1 MSESSLKIMTCGNVD
16 DGKSTLLGRILFETN
31 NVFLD
36 QSEYIQKLTKKY
48 SEHKIDYSLLL
59 DGLLDEKSQGI
70 TIDIAFKYFKL
81 DNKDCIFI
89 DSPGHEE
96 YTRNMANAASFANV
110 ALIIFDVSKK
120 LTSQTKNHLK
130 IVNLF
135 PNIQQKIVCYNK
147 LDKKGYSEDVFQK
160 RYEELNNFL
169 LENKIKVDHQI
180 PISALVGDNVIE
192 KSSKIHYYDGPS
204 LLELLKEINVRKPRV
219 NNSNILPIH
228 FVSKYENK
236 RLYATKNYGKKISKD
251 QKLMN
256 PLTGESVKIKKIFY
270 NDQVVKELKEKNCF
284 VEISREISLNSGD
297 VLCTEG
303 ALIGTDSIKSKI
315 FVTSKSGLYKS
326 KRYKFKFIHND
337 IHGYISSIQNSKEFC
352 SMNEIVELNIELEK
366 IFFLNNYKK
375 NYEFSRFLIID
386 DLSNET
392 VGFGYVLY
400 SLDRG
405 HTVIKS
411 ELVKSKQFTQQKV
424 IWFTGLP
431 ASGKTTIANELGNI
445 LEKHGIPFYILD
457 GDNMRKEINSDLGFS
472 ISDRIENNRRI
483 SHIAKI
489 LAQAG
494 VLPIVA
500 TVSPREEI
508 RVASKNIIG
517 RELFNLVYLDT
528 PLEVCKE
535 RDPKNLYG
543 NKDKINKNITGVDQ
557 SFEIPINPDLIIE
570 TTNLTIKQSANKIYK
585 KLIIK

>member
-16 DGKSTLLGRILFETN
+16 DGKSTLLGRILYETN

-236 RLYATKNYGKKISKD
+236 RLYATKNYGKKIFKD

-457 GDNMRKEINSDLGFS
+457 GDNMRKEINTDLGFS

-543 NKDKINKNITGVDQ
+543 NKDKIIKNITGVDQ

>member
-16 DGKSTLLGRILFETN
+16 DGKSTLLGRILYETN

-457 GDNMRKEINSDLGFS
+457 GDNMRKEINTDLGFS

-543 NKDKINKNITGVDQ
+543 NKDKIIKNITGVDQ

>member
-1 MSESSLKIMTCGNVD
+1 M
-16 DGKSTLLGRILFETN
+16 
-31 NVFLD
+31 
-36 QSEYIQKLTKKY
+36 
-48 SEHKIDYSLLL
+48 
-59 DGLLDEKSQGI
+59 
-70 TIDIAFKYFKL
+70 
-81 DNKDCIFI
+81 
-89 DSPGHEE
+89 
-96 YTRNMANAASFANV
+96 
-110 ALIIFDVSKK
+110 
-120 LTSQTKNHLK
+120 
-130 IVNLF
+130 
-135 PNIQQKIVCYNK
+135 
-147 LDKKGYSEDVFQK
+147 
-160 RYEELNNFL
+160 
-169 LENKIKVDHQI
+169 
-180 PISALVGDNVIE
+180 
-192 KSSKIHYYDGPS
+192 
-204 LLELLKEINVRKPRV
+204 
-219 NNSNILPIH
+219 
-228 FVSKYENK
+228 
-236 RLYATKNYGKKISKD
+236 
-251 QKLMN
+251 
-256 PLTGESVKIKKIFY
+256 
-270 NDQVVKELKEKNCF
+270 
-284 VEISREISLNSGD
+284 
-297 VLCTEG
+297 
-303 ALIGTDSIKSKI
+303 
-315 FVTSKSGLYKS
+315 
-326 KRYKFKFIHND
+326 
-337 IHGYISSIQNSKEFC
+337 
-352 SMNEIVELNIELEK
+352 
-366 IFFLNNYKK
+366 
-375 NYEFSRFLIID
+375 
-386 DLSNET
+386 
-392 VGFGYVLY
+392 
-400 SLDRG
+400 DRG